1 MPFGGKI
8 MAYDNDFDNKFRKYS
23 IIVLIALVIWE
34 VFIIFRF
41 KDELTEGTFSL
52 ITILGFVVFCMGIKV
67 LGEAIE

>member
-1 MPFGGKI
+1 

-34 VFIIFRF
+34 VFIILRF